1 MLETMGQRIKDRRE
15 SLQMTLG
22 ELGKK
27 INVGASTVR
36 KWETGFIKDIRS
48 DKIQKLAAALEVT
61 PAYLMGWDESRN
73 VKVDMVHTNN
83 GLIGH
88 ANAAVTFNGK
98 DSEPLSKEEA
108 EILRI
113 YKELSVKG
121 RMRLLTTAMELEAEE
136 GEPKE

>member
-1 MLETMGQRIKDRRE
+1 MVESMGWRIKDKRE
-15 SLQMTLG
+15 NLEMTLA
-22 ELGKK
+22 ELGGK
-27 INVGASTVR
+27 VGVQASTVR
-36 KWETGFIKDIRS
+36 KWETGYIKDIRS
-48 DKIQKLAAALEVT
+48 DKIQKIADALGVT

-73 VKVDMVHTNN
+73 VKVDTVHTNN

-88 ANAAVTFNGK
+88 AHAAVTFNGK

-121 RMRLLTTAMELEAEE
+121 RMRLLTTAMDLEAEE
-136 GEPKE
+136 ADAE

>member
-1 MLETMGQRIKDRRE
+1 MAQNMGTRIRERRMALE
-15 SLQMTLG
+15 MTLA

-27 INVGASTVR
+27 VRVGASTVR
-36 KWETGFIKDIRS
+36 KWETGYIKDIRS
-48 DKIQKLAAALEVT
+48 DKIQRVATALEVT

-73 VKVDMVHTNN
+73 VNVDTVCTNN

-88 ANAAVTFNGK
+88 AHAAVTFNGK

-113 YKELSVKG
+113 YKALGVKG
-121 RMRLLTTAMELEAEE
+121 RMKLLATAMELEAEE
-136 GEPKE
+136 ATV